1 MCVKRTAKDD
11 DQDIVCPKCGTYL
24 GPKQPL
30 PHSLTRCIKC
40 KLWVKMKTKNRGTV
54 GHRGGSRVLLRTK
67 LIAKLASPDFCLGMN
82 EKICS
87 FKFLTRRG
95 KR

>member
-30 PHSLTRCIKC
+30 PHTLTLC
-40 KLWVKMKTKNRGTV
+40 KACHLWVNNEGKEQ
-54 GHRGGSRVLLRTK
+54 GHRGGFTGPSRDKKPCEAGEPR
-67 LIAKLASPDFCLGMN
+67 
-82 EKICS
+82 
-87 FKFLTRRG
+87 FLHRYERKNLQFQVSHG
-95 KR
+95 EG

>member
-40 KLWVKMKTKNRGTV
+40 KLWVNNEGK
-54 GHRGGSRVLLRTK
+54 GHQWR
-67 LIAKLASPDFCLGMN
+67 
-82 EKICS
+82 
-87 FKFLTRRG
+87 
-95 KR
+95 

>member
-40 KLWVKMKTKNRGTV
+40 KLWVNNEGKEQ
-54 GHRGGSRVLLRTK
+54 GHRGAPWGFTGPSTH
-67 LIAKLASPDFCLGMN
+67 
-82 EKICS
+82 
-87 FKFLTRRG
+87 
-95 KR
+95 